1 MTYQSP
7 TVIIYGPQ
15 GCGKTRNA
23 EQLRQA
29 FGLER
34 VIELDDGD
42 TQAIPSHGALVLT
55 NRDDATSMRAPW
67 PCRRMSFDQ
76 AMSHAGMVPA

>member
-1 MTYQSP
+1 MTDKNP

-34 VIELDDGD
+34 VIELEDSPSNR
-42 TQAIPSHGALVLT
+42 IPDRGALVLT
-55 NRDDATSMRAPW
+55 NRDDATSMPAPW

-76 AMSHAGMVPA
+76 AMAHAGIVPA